1 MGAIVGYAD
10 FHGRYHMYRAIIEG
24 INLELYQALH
34 IMEKRSGLRV
44 RELFVSGGGAK
55 SDTVC
60 RITADVFGLPVKRI
74 QTHGACSIGA
84 SMAGCVSM
92 GVFRDY
98 GEAAASM
105 VHVKD
110 TFEPDMENHRV
121 YMEIY
126 KKAYCKIYGKLE
138 PIYKRLIDI
147 YKRR

>member
-1 MGAIVGYAD
+1 VVGFSD
-10 FHGRYHMYRAIIEG
+10 FHTRYHLYRAIIEG
-24 INLELYQALH
+24 IDLELFMALD
-34 IMEKRSGLRV
+34 IMERRSGLKIM
-44 RELFVSGGGAK
+44 ELYVSGGGAR
-55 SDTVC
+55 SDVVC
-60 RITADVFGLPVKRI
+60 HITADVFGLPVKRI
-74 QTHGACSIGA
+74 QTHEACSIGS
-84 SMAGCVSM
+84 SMAGFVSM